1 MPTLALYGRR
11 CYAFIPFLPH
21 YFESHANSV
30 PCSEHANSITA
41 IFWVFFHAC
50 RDAILMAR
58 LRREVET
65 CRTVSASGL
74 AFDIQKLQQQ
84 PILGAVWAEVLRL
97 YVATAM
103 SRTPDRA
110 DFKLG
115 EWIIPKGK
123 NMILSAYEAHRD
135 EAAFKMY
142 MGSVEDYHP
151 LDEFWAE
158 RFLVTREAQEDSG
171 PELNFNG
178 LDGAYI
184 PYGGGSSICPGR
196 HYAKQTMLT
205 TFAFLVTAF
214 EIELCTAEGTE
225 VKAGMS
231 YYGTGVLRPMG
242 EVPFR
247 VRRQAQG

>member
-65 CRTVSASGL
+65 RRTVSASGL

-115 EWIIPKGK
+115 EWIIPNGK

-171 PELNFNG
+171 PELMAWMAIWWGQLNLSRATLCKADNADD
-178 LDGAYI
+178 LCV
-184 PYGGGSSICPGR
+184 PCYGI
-196 HYAKQTMLT
+196 
-205 TFAFLVTAF
+205 
-214 EIELCTAEGTE
+214 
-225 VKAGMS
+225 
-231 YYGTGVLRPMG
+231 
-242 EVPFR
+242 
-247 VRRQAQG
+247 